1 MKKQKWKKLL
11 LAVTVL
17 VLLLAVYLVLQ
28 KWNQTQEEA
37 AETETAAEQVMSA
50 ASDEIEKLTIQRES
64 GSLAFVKSED
74 GWRYEEDADFPLNQ
88 DILDGAAANLEEVTA
103 NRRLEDAAELSEY
116 GLDSPAVQVTVK
128 KTDGTEV
135 TLQIGNRNSS
145 TGDYYAK
152 LAGEDTVYTIGST
165 AASAFDKELY
175 DFAVEDSF
183 PEIPAA
189 NVDGMKIEKEESTLS
204 FAYENSSW
212 TVSDGSREEEADSA
226 KLSELTAAAGSL
238 TYDSYVDYRAED
250 LAKYGLDAPTARITI
265 AYTTT
270 ETAESS
276 RQDESNAGDA
286 SEKTGTATE
295 DASEKTGTATEAA
308 SEKAGT
314 ATEDTVEGTEINPAG
329 TNEETEAKTETE
341 AETVE
346 VSHQVILEVGS
357 LVPAE
362 ASSDAESGNA
372 AEEASDETETAER
385 FYYVKLAD
393 SGAVHTI
400 SENSLST
407 WLDVAYT
414 DCLDSYVSDI
424 PVTGMN
430 SLKVTYG
437 GQTYELTCREE
448 STTET
453 DEDGEETVSTEYTYY
468 VDGAEADTT
477 LFTRFC
483 NAAAAIQTQSR
494 LEAEP
499 ENPGEA
505 VLILEYE
512 KTDSSTR
519 KAEYIPY
526 ENGVYLVKVSDKQ
539 PGLVSKLD
547 VEGLIEKF
555 EELTG
560 MHEN

>member
-28 KWNQTQEEA
+28 KWNQTQEET

-50 ASDEIEKLTIQRES
+50 ASDEIEKLMIQRES

-103 NRRLEDAAELSEY
+103 NRRLEDVAELSEY

-295 DASEKTGTATEAA
+295 DASEK
-308 SEKAGT
+308 AGT
-314 ATEDTVEGTEINPAG
+314 DIEDTVEGTE
-329 TNEETEAKTETE
+329 TNQADVNAETE
-341 AETVE
+341 AETETIE
-346 VSHQVILEVGS
+346 VPHQVILEIGNQ
-357 LVPAE
+357 VPAE
-362 ASSDAESGNA
+362 ILSDAEKGNA

-453 DEDGEETVSTEYTYY
+453 DEDGEETASTEYTYY

-483 NAAAAIQTQSR
+483 NAAAAIQTQSH

-512 KTDSSTR
+512 KTDGTIQR
-519 KAEYIPY
+519 VEYLSY
-526 ENGVYLVKVSDKQ
+526 ESGLYLVKTTDRQ
-539 PGLVSKLD
+539 PGLVSRLD
-547 VEGLIEKF
+547 IEELIESFK
-555 EELTG
+555 ELI
-560 MHEN
+560 EVQR